1 MSDPLRK
8 FEAEAL
14 ALPEKDRAELARV
27 LILSLEAP
35 GEEANERIWAEEA
48 ERRYRELKEG
58 VETPIPSSDVFAEA
72 RSRRQ

>member
-27 LILSLEAP
+27 LILSLEDPQEDAI
-35 GEEANERIWAEEA
+35 ERIWAEEA
-48 ERRYRELKEG
+48 ERRYQELKAGTEQ
-58 VETPIPSSDVFAEA
+58 PIPSTDVFAEA
-72 RSRRQ
+72 RSHRR

>member
-27 LILSLEAP
+27 LILSLEDPQEDAI
-35 GEEANERIWAEEA
+35 ERIWAEEA
-48 ERRYRELKEG
+48 DRRYQELKAGTEQ
-58 VETPIPSSDVFAEA
+58 PIPSIDVFADA